1 MDMTLLPLVTVVTET
16 YRNFD
21 YLEDNIKSVLRQTY
35 APIEYIIADDGSGNF
50 PLDRVKQIIKDNKRD
65 NIVEVKFLISKENKG
80 TVKNEGDAYRSASGY
95 ILMPLA
101 GDDEFYDENVVSN
114 VVNTF
119 KQTGCEA
126 LSVSRVAVKENKKF
140 AYYLPHIRDYKKI
153 YSIDTPIKKYYS
165 LVTGKFYNMASGS
178 TLYIKKDLFERLG
191 GYDQRF
197 ILWEDS
203 PFLLKMFSS
212 GINVETAYDIKGI
225 YYRLGGVSTGNV
237 NPKYLEDK
245 RLYNSILA
253 KEHYSSLPGSVKRFV
268 DHNSKSA
275 QCKTTKDRIFL
286 YLQDWTIMLRKIWYR
301 YNDKMGEFIDALSR
315 KFILTK

>member
-80 TVKNEGDAYRSASGY
+80 TVKNEGDAYHSASGY

-101 GDDEFYDENVVSN
+101 GDDEFYDENVVSK

-153 YSIDTPIKKYYS
+153 YSIDTPIKKYHS
-165 LVTGKFYNMASGS
+165 LVTGEFYNMASGS

-301 YNDKMGEFIDALSR
+301 YNEKMGEFIDALSR